1 LRLLLGKFFLC
12 CDESSRCR
20 THRYESCHW
29 QALRFFS
36 NADIEAGPRSAD
48 ARYVAQWAVASRDHK
63 GLPFA
68 IVDKKSAKLFVFA
81 SSGRM
86 VGAAPALLGL
96 APGDHSVPGIGQR
109 DPSQIQPNE
118 RTTPAG
124 RFVSAPGRNL
134 SGEDIVWVDYESGFA
149 IHRVRPGDA
158 RERRQQRLA
167 SATPHD
173 NRVSLGCVV
182 VTVAFYESVVKPTL
196 GTQRGVVYVLPE
208 TRPARE
214 MFGASPADM

>member
-1 LRLLLGKFFLC
+1 MVFAGK
-12 CDESSRCR
+12 
-20 THRYESCHW
+20 
-29 QALRFFS
+29 ALR
-36 NADIEAGPRSAD
+36 AAAMAWACVAACPAALGAGGAGQTTDFAGESASAD
-48 ARYVAQWAVASRDHK
+48 ARYVARWVVGTRDHK

-68 IVDKKSAKLFVFA
+68 IVDKKGARLFVFA
-81 SSGRM
+81 ASGLL

-109 DPSQIQPNE
+109 DPSQIEPHE

-124 RFVSAPGRNL
+124 RFVSSPGRNL
-134 SGEDIVWVDYESGFA
+134 SGEDLVWVDYESGLA
-149 IHRVRPGDA
+149 IHRVRAGDA

-173 NRVSLGCVV
+173 NRVSLGCVIV
-182 VTVAFYESVVKPTL
+182 AVAFYEAVVKPTL
-196 GTQRGVVYVLPE
+196 GTQRAVVYVLPE

-214 MFGASPADM
+214 MFGASQADM

>member
-1 LRLLLGKFFLC
+1 MRFAGRALCAAALAWACVLACPPALAAGK
-12 CDESSRCR
+12 
-20 THRYESCHW
+20 
-29 QALRFFS
+29 A
-36 NADIEAGPRSAD
+36 ADFAGDSTSAD
-48 ARYVAQWAVASRDHK
+48 ARHVARWVVGSRDHK

-68 IVDKKSAKLFVFA
+68 IVDKRSARLFVFA
-81 SSGRM
+81 SSGRL

-109 DPSQIQPNE
+109 DPLQIQPHE

-134 SGEDIVWVDYESGFA
+134 SGEDVVWVDYESGFA

-158 RERRQQRLA
+158 NERRQQRLK
-167 SATPHD
+167 SATPYD
-173 NRVSLGCVV
+173 NRVTLGCVV

-196 GTQRGVVYVLPE
+196 GTQGGVVYVLPE
-208 TRPARE
+208 TRSARE
-214 MFGASPADM
+214 MFGASADDV